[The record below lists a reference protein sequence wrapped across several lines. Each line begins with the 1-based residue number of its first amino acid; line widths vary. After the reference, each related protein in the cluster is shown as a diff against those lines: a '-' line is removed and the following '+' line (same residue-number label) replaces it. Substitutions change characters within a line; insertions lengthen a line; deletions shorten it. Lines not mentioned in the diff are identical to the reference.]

1 MAPVAESKKVIRLSE
16 NMVLISEE
24 EYEGL
29 LRTKENAEYLAKID
43 ESREQLKNGNTI
55 SFTMEELK
63 EMEADDWKP
72 TQKVLDWMKLGS
84 LSH

>member
-1 MAPVAESKKVIRLSE
+1 MAPVAESKKVIRISE

-29 LRTKENAEYLAKID
+29 LRAKENAEYLAKID